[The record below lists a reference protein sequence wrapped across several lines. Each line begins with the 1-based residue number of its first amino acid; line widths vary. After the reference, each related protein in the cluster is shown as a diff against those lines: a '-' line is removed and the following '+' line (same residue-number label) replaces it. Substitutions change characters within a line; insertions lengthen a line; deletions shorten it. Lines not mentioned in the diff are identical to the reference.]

1 MPLPRPPSERANVR
15 AYSGASQ
22 DYSYIHGSHVNTCTG
37 DSCYAEV
44 GFNTIMYY
52 VLEQQASEK
61 TNALSL
67 RGKQEPGQYY
77 QYRAIWRYVR
87 FYDAYV
93 KSATRTLLS

>member
-1 MPLPRPPSERANVR
+1 
-15 AYSGASQ
+15 
-22 DYSYIHGSHVNTCTG
+22 
-37 DSCYAEV
+37 
-44 GFNTIMYY
+44 MYY